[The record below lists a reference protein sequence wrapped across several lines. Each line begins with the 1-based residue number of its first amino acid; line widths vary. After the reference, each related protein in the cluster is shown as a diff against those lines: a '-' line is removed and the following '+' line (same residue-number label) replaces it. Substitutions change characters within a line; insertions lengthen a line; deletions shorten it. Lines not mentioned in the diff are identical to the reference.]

1 MMDLPLSDLDM
12 VFLRPLN
19 NTYNGD
25 PLANVAASDGVHF
38 SKYEKSSE
46 IEIGEQTIVRH
57 DWGPSISNA
66 FFHNSAGHIFL
77 QTAIKHFKSTFVNGV
92 WSSSGP
98 VVLTKALDDICGQLN
113 KQTRPLNPIDYN
125 RDLCFG
131 MTVVEPRLFYP
142 VDWFH
147 GSELQNS
154 NLKEYWDDLFKKS
167 LVVHFYGS
175 SMAGTGGSHATVLR
189 PNNYGKEKPAM
200 TYLGP
205 KECPVSFYST
215 RPF

>member
-1 MMDLPLSDLDM
+1 MA
-12 VFLRPLN
+12 R
-19 NTYNGD
+19 
-25 PLANVAASDGVHF
+25 
-38 SKYEKSSE
+38 
-46 IEIGEQTIVRH
+46 Q
-57 DWGPSISNA
+57 
-66 FFHNSAGHIFL
+66 
-77 QTAIKHFKSTFVNGV
+77 
-92 WSSSGP
+92 
-98 VVLTKALDDICGQLN
+98 
-113 KQTRPLNPIDYN
+113 QTRPLNPIDYS
-125 RDLCFG
+125 RDLCSG

-154 NLKEYWDDLFKKS
+154 NLKEHWDDLFKKS

-175 SMAGTGGSHATVLR
+175 SMAGTSGSHATVLR